1 MKYQVRVRVKY
12 YEAFFEFTDECEA
25 MAFARTV
32 LEHEIASEDN
42 PNKQTEIAIYVIKVD
57 KEENNE

>member
-12 YEAFFEFTDECEA
+12 YEAVFEFTDECEA

-32 LEHEIASEDN
+32 LEHEIESEDTN
-42 PNKQTEIAIYVIKVD
+42 TQTEIAIYVIKDD